1 MKRSWMWPVIGVALA
16 IAVTSTMDASGALAF
31 SALPLF
37 PLLAI
42 FWYLQSFSAS
52 EIGFS
57 WGRSRVVQCYA
68 IAVLYPIVVMALL
81 AGIAALTGALNLGV
95 APHHKTSAW
104 VNLLLVIGTT
114 IPIALITEEGFFRG
128 WLWASLRRTG
138 AAPAAALIAT
148 SVAFALWHWSA
159 VLLPTGYNPPLA
171 QVPTFMLNAAV
182 LGAIWGMLRMTS
194 GSLVVSS
201 VSHGVWNGLAY
212 VLFGFGSNV
221 GALGIL
227 NTAIYGPEVGLLGL
241 VLNLAVATLL
251 WRWATFA

>member
-1 MKRSWMWPVIGVALA
+1 MNRPWMWPVFGVAAA
-16 IAVTSTMDASGALAF
+16 IAATSTMDATGASTFSSLA
-31 SALPLF
+31 LF

-42 FWYLQSFSAS
+42 FWYAQHFSPS

-57 WGRSRVVQCYA
+57 WGRSRVAQCYA
-68 IAVLYPIVVMALL
+68 IAIVYPVVVMAIL
-81 AGIAALTGALNLGV
+81 AGVAALTGALDPAA

-104 VNLLLVIGTT
+104 LSLLLITGTT

-138 AAPAAALIAT
+138 AAPAATLILS

-171 QVPTFMLNAAV
+171 QVPTFMLNAV
-182 LGAIWGMLRMTS
+182 TIGMIWGMLRKVS
-194 GSLVVSS
+194 GSIVVSS

-221 GALGIL
+221 GALGIA
-227 NTAIYGPEVGLLGL
+227 NTALYGPEVGVAGL
-241 VLNLAVATLL
+241 ALNLAVAALL
-251 WRWATFA
+251 WKWCAS